1 MKKAVKPKTK
11 DKILSVAI
19 RMFNEAGIHGITSRH
34 IAAEMGIS
42 HGNLDYHYHTK
53 EDLLLAIHEKMR
65 KEASEAYSTRK
76 TKTTSIQ
83 HFHHMITYLEDFQYK
98 YRFFNLDVLEI
109 TRSYPRVNKMIQE
122 TFVLRKQQT
131 RQLFEEF
138 LQDGYVKFPDEDVM
152 ERLLHTIRMIVTF
165 WLSQLE
171 VITLYKFKQK
181 GEMALLVWNT
191 ILPYLTVQGREEYER
206 VLTSSLPS
214 KMDEPSVEA
223 IAAKSVKKKKP
234 A

>member
-1 MKKAVKPKTK
+1 MKKVAKPKTK
-11 DKILSVAI
+11 DKILAVAI

-65 KEASEAYSTRK
+65 KEASEAYSIRK
-76 TKTTSIQ
+76 TNTTSIQ
-83 HFHHMITYLEDFQYK
+83 HFHDMITELENFQYR

-109 TRSYPRVNKMIQE
+109 TRSYPRVNDIIQE

-131 RQLFEEF
+131 RHLLEEF

-171 VITLYKFKQK
+171 VIALYKFKQK

-191 ILPYLTVQGREEYER
+191 ILPYLTVKGREEYER

-214 KMDEPSVEA
+214 MDEPSREA